1 MDLLFLVLIAALS
14 GLSVLLVAGVERL
27 RRPS

>member
-1 MDLLFLVLIAALS
+1 MDWIYLLLALALF
-14 GLSVLLVAGVERL
+14 GLSVLLVHGIERL